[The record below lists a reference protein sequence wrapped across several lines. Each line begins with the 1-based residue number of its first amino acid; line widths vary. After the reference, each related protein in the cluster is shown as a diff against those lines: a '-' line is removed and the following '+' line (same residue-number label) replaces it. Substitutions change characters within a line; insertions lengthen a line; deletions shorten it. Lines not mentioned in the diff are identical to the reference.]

1 MHPVK
6 GKAKKQDVG
15 LTVSKATADAR
26 RLVSKRLADVDMV
39 TVDSHSTWDTITDQ
53 PIIVTTI
60 TFPPTADA
68 SDLACAVDSL
78 PGVLRSSWSLVS
90 ITITRVVRS

>member
-26 RLVSKRLADVDMV
+26 RLVSKRLAGVDMV
-39 TVDSHSTWDTITDQ
+39 TVGSYSTWDQAMDKAV
-53 PIIVTTI
+53 IITTI

-68 SDLACAVDSL
+68 SDLACTVDSL
-78 PGVLRSSWSLVS
+78 PGVLRSTWSEVA
-90 ITITRVVRS
+90 ITITRVVR